1 MSGAKNH
8 ENVVQ
13 LQWAQS
19 QLRQAGFQVTGDIQE
34 GEPAA
39 VIVQAIKDHG
49 IDLLV
54 MGAYSHA
61 PWRNWLLGS
70 HTNELLR
77 AVEVPTLLL
86 R

>member
-1 MSGAKNH
+1 
-8 ENVVQ
+8 
-13 LQWAQS
+13 
-19 QLRQAGFQVTGDIQE
+19 
-34 GEPAA
+34 
-39 VIVQAIKDHG
+39 VIAQAIKDHG

-61 PWRNWLLGS
+61 PWRKWLFGS